1 MKTNSEI
8 LKDFVRTQNRADVVF
23 ASRNSD
29 GTRCYHVVC
38 VYEFDR
44 AKLQKRLADLA
55 AVHGWTVEPSW
66 DGNLAVTFRESG
78 DSDEERAARM
88 TVTRTIRVYG
98 AAGHRQRESFRA
110 SYDFALANS
119 EIPCAFSVRNSDKT
133 GTNAYSELV
142 ISSVSAE
149 QIEHNLFAQ
158 VDDGIFENSRVG
170 KIAEIIDGEEIIIYN
185 DVY

>member
-8 LKDFVRTQNRADVVF
+8 LKDFVRTQNRADVVL

-29 GTRCYHVVC
+29 GARCYHVVC
-38 VYEFDR
+38 VFEFDR
-44 AKLQKRLADLA
+44 ANLHKRLLDLA
-55 AVHGWTVEPSW
+55 AVNGWTISQAW
-66 DGNLAVTFRESG
+66 DGNLAVTFREFG
-78 DSDEERAARM
+78 DSDEERVARM
-88 TVTRTIRVYG
+88 TVTRTFRVYG
-98 AAGHRQRESFRA
+98 RLGHRQREAFRT
-110 SYDFALANS
+110 SYDFALSNA
-119 EIPCAFSVRNSDKT
+119 EVPCAFSVRNSDKT

-170 KIAEIIDGEEIIIYN
+170 KITEIVDGEEIIIYN